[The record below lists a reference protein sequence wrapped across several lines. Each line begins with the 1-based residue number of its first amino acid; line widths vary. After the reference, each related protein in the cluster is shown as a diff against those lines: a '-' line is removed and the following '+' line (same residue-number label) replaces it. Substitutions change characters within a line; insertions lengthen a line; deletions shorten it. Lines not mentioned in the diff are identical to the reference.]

1 MSSVNYLIIGAP
13 KPSPAP
19 ADGSVPVRLELRV
32 LQQSADQWNL
42 YLLGLDAFKKTD
54 ESSDLSYYG
63 VCGIHG
69 MLFLSGS
76 PFAPHIW
83 AKTHDCLLNKTSL
96 GVAIWIEHAPYEAA
110 TSNLTSST
118 GY

>member
-1 MSSVNYLIIGAP
+1 
-13 KPSPAP
+13 
-19 ADGSVPVRLELRV
+19 
-32 LQQSADQWNL
+32 
-42 YLLGLDAFKKTD
+42 
-54 ESSDLSYYG
+54 
-63 VCGIHG
+63 